1 MIEQER
7 LLCQNQDLR
16 RENQELQERIS
27 LQSLCLAEYERRLT
41 RQARRLRLLLWLSCL
56 LLVTLILTA
65 ATALSWLR

>member
-41 RQARRLRLLLWLSCL
+41 RQAWRLRSLLWLNCL